1 MSVVAEIDGVS
12 TELYPIVDELG
23 VIMLDGDAELYA
35 TADGRTLRV
44 VCASGRLTGLTTAD
58 PTNGRA
64 TPATA
69 ATPTT
74 PQKCA
79 MQSSTPTAA
88 VLPQTRARCD
98 DSEEALWS
106 GRRTRFLI
114 QKYKQNFGNI
124 GKKGG
129 LRNKKQLFLYLT
141 DAVNEE
147 FECALSVVQV
157 TNKWKSLARAYK
169 RARENNKKSGSGTA
183 ECRFE
188 EEMSDLMEKQHH
200 VSPIVTYTQG
210 RKMVRED
217 RLEKEPEATV
227 EVSTAPV
234 SQESSAEGTPEVQ
247 EVQQRRSKDP
257 PLVQLLRKLDEIEKN
272 RAARHAEKMALFER
286 FVSAYEAKK

>member
-12 TELYPIVDELG
+12 TEIYPIVDELG

-79 MQSSTPTAA
+79 IPTTQASTPTAA
-88 VLPQTRARCD
+88 VLPQSRARCD
-98 DSEEALWS
+98 DSEEVLWS

-114 QKYKQNFGNI
+114 QKYKENFGNI

-147 FECALSVVQV
+147 FECSLSVVQV
-157 TNKWKSLARAYK
+157 TNKWKSLERAYK

-183 ECRFE
+183 ECRFK

-200 VSPIVTYTQG
+200 VSLTVTYTQG

-227 EVSTAPV
+227 STAPV
-234 SQESSAEGTPEVQ
+234 SQESRAHLKCNSVGQKARLWSSCCGSWMKLKKTGLLVMRRKWPCLSA
-247 EVQQRRSKDP
+247 
-257 PLVQLLRKLDEIEKN
+257 L
-272 RAARHAEKMALFER
+272 
-286 FVSAYEAKK
+286 

>member
-12 TELYPIVDELG
+12 TEIYPIVDELG

-79 MQSSTPTAA
+79 IPTTQASTPTAA
-88 VLPQTRARCD
+88 VLPQSRARCD
-98 DSEEALWS
+98 DSEEVLWS

-114 QKYKQNFGNI
+114 QKYKENFGNI

-147 FECALSVVQV
+147 FECSLSVVQV
-157 TNKWKSLARAYK
+157 TNKWKSLERAYK

-183 ECRFE
+183 ECRFK

-200 VSPIVTYTQG
+200 GTRGYSLHCP
-210 RKMVRED
+210 
-217 RLEKEPEATV
+217 
-227 EVSTAPV
+227 
-234 SQESSAEGTPEVQ
+234 SQPGIKGTP
-247 EVQQRRSKDP
+247 EVQQRRSKGP